1 MMLEM
6 ASSNTLIQAMVPDA
20 LRGRVMAVYSM
31 MFMGMAPLGSLL
43 AGLLA
48 GRIGAPAT
56 IAGGG
61 AVCIAGG
68 AVFGSRIPS
77 LRAEARR

>member
-1 MMLEM
+1 
-6 ASSNTLIQAMVPDA
+6 
-20 LRGRVMAVYSM
+20 
-31 MFMGMAPLGSLL
+31 MAPLGSLL

-61 AVCIAGG
+61 AVCIAAA

-77 LRAEARR
+77 LKEEARAMILAQETLQTPFS